1 MSASTSLNFTGKG
14 RKRMLLVLEI
24 ILILAAVVFIYPT
37 IFVFNNAFKTTV
49 GINLYPTSFPSGS
62 FEKTMEDLV
71 KDNPKDFLKY
81 IRSDEPSLDAFLT
94 TKAVDLAAYLK
105 ANPLEARIF
114 AKTLGGE
121 VQGDSKVSFKSTFT
135 LDNFPKAWEQT
146 RFPWVLLNTFI
157 ITIFSV
163 LGVVIISST
172 ASYMLVRT
180 TGKRTGWLFY
190 SLFTFALVIPFQ
202 VIMVPLVVQ
211 SVDMGLTSMGKLVRN
226 PQELSM
232 ILKSLGIVPMYWG
245 LGVPT
250 AVFMYHGF
258 IKGVPLALEE
268 SAYLDGASVYQVF
281 WKIVFP
287 MLTPITA
294 TVVILDV
301 LWIWNDFLLPL
312 IIIQEGTLQL
322 AQFRFFGMFFRD
334 YGPAMA
340 SLVLSASPVL
350 LFYLA
355 LQRFIIKGISAGAV
369 KG

>member
-1 MSASTSLNFTGKG
+1 MSHSSTLNVTGKS
-14 RKRMLLVLEI
+14 RKYMLWALEAVLVLAA
-24 ILILAAVVFIYPT
+24 ILFIYPT

-49 GINLYPTSFPSGS
+49 GINLYPTSLPSGEFS
-62 FEKTMEDLV
+62 KTLEDV
-71 KDNPKDFLKY
+71 VRDNPKEFLKY
-81 IRSDEPSLDAFLT
+81 VRSEDTSLE
-94 TKAVDLAAYLK
+94 AYLESK
-105 ANPLEARIF
+105 GQDLKAYLAANPLEGRVF
-114 AKTLGGE
+114 VKTLGGE
-121 VQGDSKVSFKSTFT
+121 LQQDGQVVFKSTFT
-135 LDNFPKAWEQT
+135 LDNFPKAWDQT

-157 ITIFSV
+157 ITLLSV
-163 LGVVIISST
+163 VGVVLISST

-180 TGKRTGWLFY
+180 NAKRLGWIFY

-211 SVDMGLTSMGKLVRN
+211 SVDMGLTSLGKLVRID
-226 PQELSM
+226 QLSM
-232 ILKSLGIVPMYWG
+232 ILKGIGIVPMYWG

-268 SAYLDGASVYQVF
+268 SAYLDGASTVQVF

-350 LFYLA
+350 IFYLM